1 MSIDYNLTVSPVL
14 SERAAL
20 DYIAELLG
28 CDRRYTDPDAVARG
42 DELRVGAL
50 RAGTEHDPEM
60 SELLGGVAER
70 LTIIFHPSK
79 FLTEEQ
85 DTRIFAEMVAAA
97 ARFFED
103 FPEAKGTFT
112 FQGEE
117 IYVQRLGDEGIVLDE
132 RLRQSEYNRD
142 GVLDD
147 LLARYPVRRIDQVF
161 L

>member
-1 MSIDYNLTVSPVL
+1 MSIDYKLTVSPVL

-20 DYIAELLG
+20 DYIAEVLG
-28 CDRRYTDPDAVARG
+28 CDRRSTDPEAVGRG

-50 RAGTEHDPEM
+50 RVGTEHDPEM
-60 SELLGGVAER
+60 SALLGGVAER
-70 LTIIFHPSK
+70 LTIVFRPSK

-85 DTRIFAEMVAAA
+85 NPRVFADMAEAA

-103 FPEAKGTFT
+103 FPDAKGTFT

-132 RLRQSEYNRD
+132 RLGQSEYNRD

-147 LLARYPVRRIDQVF
+147 LLAKYPVRAIDQVF